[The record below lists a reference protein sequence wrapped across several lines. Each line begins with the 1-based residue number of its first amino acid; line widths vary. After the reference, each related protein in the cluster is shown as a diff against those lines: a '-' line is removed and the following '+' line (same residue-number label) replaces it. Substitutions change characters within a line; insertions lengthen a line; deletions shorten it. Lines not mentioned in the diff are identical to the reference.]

1 MINWINTRK
10 RHLSLSLLAQMLVP
24 LLVVVVALLVALW
37 DPIPLQILRNALF
50 DQYQRWQPRVYQ
62 EAPVRIIDID
72 DESLRR
78 LGQWPWPRTRMAELT
93 ARLQRAN
100 PAVITFD
107 VLFTEP
113 DRTSPKAIL
122 DIWQTSANV
131 RKQLLTLPDH
141 DEVLAQVFLR
151 SPVVLGLALE
161 RSDRS
166 GLLPDVKAQYVTSGE
181 PPQPYLYAFDGS
193 IKVLPALEAAAS
205 GVGAITF
212 IPDADGVIRKV
223 PLLVRVGATL
233 VPSLGAEALR
243 VAQGA
248 KNYVTRTM
256 VPNGVGL
263 SEIRIGAMAVP
274 TTPQGEVWVHYTR
287 PVAGRYLPA
296 WKVLAGLVPD
306 ADMAGQILLVG
317 TSAQGLMD
325 LRFSPLGSA
334 MAGVEV
340 HAQLIEQLLSGGG
353 LVYPSWATAVQWL
366 MAAVGG
372 LCVGVVAL
380 FAGAMVSML
389 VLGVFLTALWAGV
402 WHLFSQH
409 GVLIDAMVPGATMVL
424 SYVFSGV
431 VHHVLSERRRR
442 WIKQAFSR
450 YVSPNLVSYLI
461 KQPDALELG
470 GKRQDCSFV
479 FTDLTGFTTWLE
491 SMDPAGAVNLF
502 NDYLD
507 GMVAIAFSHQGTLDR
522 IVGDAVVIMFSA
534 PLYQPDHQRRALV
547 CALDMHRFS
556 NQYVADLAERGI
568 HFGLTRIGIHTGEVI
583 VGNFGGS
590 TMFDYRALGDPV
602 NTTARLESANKQLGT
617 WMCVSETTLR
627 ACPEWPAR
635 PIGQVVLKGRTQALQ
650 VFEPQDPQQAEDE
663 PYLAAFT
670 LLKNRQPQALAAFE
684 DLALL
689 RPGDG
694 LVAMHLARLR
704 TGQVGDVMVLSEK

>member
-296 WKVLAGLVPD
+296 W
-306 ADMAGQILLVG
+306 
-317 TSAQGLMD
+317 
-325 LRFSPLGSA
+325 
-334 MAGVEV
+334 
-340 HAQLIEQLLSGGG
+340 
-353 LVYPSWATAVQWL
+353 
-366 MAAVGG
+366 
-372 LCVGVVAL
+372 
-380 FAGAMVSML
+380 
-389 VLGVFLTALWAGV
+389 
-402 WHLFSQH
+402 
-409 GVLIDAMVPGATMVL
+409 
-424 SYVFSGV
+424 
-431 VHHVLSERRRR
+431 
-442 WIKQAFSR
+442 
-450 YVSPNLVSYLI
+450 
-461 KQPDALELG
+461 
-470 GKRQDCSFV
+470 
-479 FTDLTGFTTWLE
+479 
-491 SMDPAGAVNLF
+491 
-502 NDYLD
+502 
-507 GMVAIAFSHQGTLDR
+507 
-522 IVGDAVVIMFSA
+522 
-534 PLYQPDHQRRALV
+534 
-547 CALDMHRFS
+547 
-556 NQYVADLAERGI
+556 
-568 HFGLTRIGIHTGEVI
+568 
-583 VGNFGGS
+583 
-590 TMFDYRALGDPV
+590 
-602 NTTARLESANKQLGT
+602 
-617 WMCVSETTLR
+617 
-627 ACPEWPAR
+627 
-635 PIGQVVLKGRTQALQ
+635 
-650 VFEPQDPQQAEDE
+650 
-663 PYLAAFT
+663 
-670 LLKNRQPQALAAFE
+670 
-684 DLALL
+684 
-689 RPGDG
+689 
-694 LVAMHLARLR
+694 
-704 TGQVGDVMVLSEK
+704 